1 MSILIKPLFERMGK
15 EPGIQQLVQRFYD
28 LMDSLP
34 EVKGIRDMHQADL
47 GEARQKLYEFLVG
60 WSGGPNLYIEKY
72 GHPRLRMR
80 HMPFPI
86 GESERD
92 QWMLCMRKAVEE
104 QDWKE
109 DTKVNVLGKFY
120 EIADFMRNVE

>member
-1 MSILIKPLFERMGK
+1 MR
-15 EPGIQQLVQRFYD
+15 LVSRFYD

-34 EVKGIRDMHQADL
+34 EAKGIRNMHQEDL
-47 GEARQKLYEFLVG
+47 SEARQKLYEFLVG

-86 GESERD
+86 GKAERD
-92 QWMLCMRKAVEE
+92 AWMLCMRRAVEE
-104 QDWKE
+104 QDWRD
-109 DTKVNVLGKFY
+109 DTKENVLGKFS
-120 EIADFMRNVE
+120 EIADFMRNVDEE